1 MKKRWRAKP
10 IFLISV
16 ISLFLFGADY
26 YLYTALES
34 AMPEMRRQAVAF
46 FYWTLS
52 LFFILLIYQLVK
64 RATRSDRRNSFITG
78 IMVSAALGIIFGK
91 VIFFITVLADDL
103 LRGSQW
109 LADFLQNMLNGESK
123 NIAMAERNKKII
135 RSGMA
140 LATLPVT
147 ALTYGITIGAHDYK
161 VSRVKLPVKDLQ
173 PALEGFKIG
182 QISDIHAGSLRS
194 RKGVSKGIYR
204 LLNEK
209 PDLVFFTGDLVN
221 TSAHEVEDMA
231 DIFSMVDAPRGV
243 YSILGNHD
251 YGLYRQWNS
260 EEEKERNF
268 SDLIDWHEKFGWKL
282 LRNEHDVL
290 DIEGS
295 KLGII
300 GIENWGK
307 SSRMPKFGDLGK
319 AMEGMP
325 PCDVNVLLSHDPSF
339 WEAKLLKEGPEN
351 IHLTLSGHTH
361 GMQFG
366 VHTRYFKWS
375 PVRYVSKHWSG
386 LYTKGDQHLYV
397 NRGFGHHGFPGRI
410 GMPPEITIIE
420 LIREA

>member
-1 MKKRWRAKP
+1 MKKKRKAEP
-10 IFLISV
+10 IIWILGV
-16 ISLFLFGADY
+16 SLLLFVSDY
-26 YLYTALES
+26 YMYTAIES
-34 AMPEMRRQAVAF
+34 AMPDMRRWAVTF
-46 FYWTLS
+46 VYWSLS
-52 LFFILLIYQLVK
+52 LLFILLIFQIY
-64 RATRSDRRNSFITG
+64 RRFTRSERGNSFATG
-78 IMVSAALGIIFGK
+78 IMVSAVLGIIFGK
-91 VIFFITVLADDL
+91 VIFFVTVLADDL
-103 LRGSQW
+103 LRGTQW
-109 LADFLQNMLNGESK
+109 LADLFQNMMNGESK

-161 VSRVKLPVKDLQ
+161 VSRVKLPVKDLP

-204 LLNEK
+204 LLNEN
-209 PDLVFFTGDLVN
+209 PDIVFFTGDLVN

-231 DIFSMVDAPRGV
+231 DIFAMVQAPLGV

-251 YGLYRQWNS
+251 YGLYRQWSS
-260 EEEKERNF
+260 EEEKVKNF
-268 SDLIDWHEKFGWKL
+268 SDLLAWHEKFDWKL

-290 DIEGS
+290 DIGGS

-319 AMEGMP
+319 AMKEMP
-325 PCDVNVLLSHDPSF
+325 ICDVNVLLSHDPSF

-351 IHLTLSGHTH
+351 ILLTLSGHTH

-386 LYTKGDQHLYV
+386 LYSKGDQHLYV

-420 LIREA
+420 LIKEK